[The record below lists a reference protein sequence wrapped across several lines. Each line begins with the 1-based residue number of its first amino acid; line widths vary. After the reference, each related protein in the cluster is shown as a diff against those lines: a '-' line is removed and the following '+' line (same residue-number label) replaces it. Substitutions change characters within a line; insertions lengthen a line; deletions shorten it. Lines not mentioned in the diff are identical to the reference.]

1 MSSSNNNQQETHPL
15 FPSGEWEGFYKY
27 TFTFLPKGEMSFLLH
42 FENGII
48 TGTGSDDVG
57 AFSWRGTYDKE
68 ELRCQMTKK
77 YGTHSVFYDGH
88 VDENGIWGTWKLSD
102 FTKGGFHIWPKKGGE
117 EEEEEEV
124 VAEEEV
130 EPILEV
136 QEMGTFAS

>member
-1 MSSSNNNQQETHPL
+1 
-15 FPSGEWEGFYKY
+15 
-27 TFTFLPKGEMSFLLH
+27 MSFLLH

-130 EPILEV
+130 EPILEHV
-136 QEMGTFAS
+136 